1 MSRLFAFL
9 RDWWLGRQ
17 GAGARDDVAP
27 QAFGRGWLGRVLPT
41 LDLHGVGVQEA
52 IEQVE
57 GFLRASQQLGVPR
70 VRIVYGKG
78 RHSRGGRG
86 VLREVV
92 PRWLETEGA
101 RYVARWERRLDASGL
116 DGGAEV
122 DLRPASQEQR
132 REDEA

>member
-1 MSRLFAFL
+1 MSRLFALL

-17 GAGARDDVAP
+17 GAGAGDDVGAP
-27 QAFGRGWLGRVLPT
+27 AFGRGRLGGVLPT
-41 LDLHGVGVQEA
+41 LDLHGVGVREA

-57 GFLRASQQLGVPR
+57 EFLRASRHLGVRR

-86 VLREVV
+86 ILREVV

-122 DLRPASQEQR
+122 VLRPASPQQR
-132 REDEA
+132 EESET